1 MDKIR
6 PELLPLAVDI
16 ATIVPNPHN
25 PNMGDVDEIRMS
37 LRRFGQFRPV
47 TVDRRTGWL
56 VTGHHTYAA
65 AYEEGWD
72 RIAVSYVTTVDDAE
86 ATAMMLADN
95 GTARRG
101 GDDPGLLLR
110 ALESL
115 PDLSGTGYT
124 PAQLGRLA
132 AAVEV
137 PLSFPDPPAAGACVL
152 CGRVPDTH

>member
-1 MDKIR
+1 MDRIR
-6 PELLPLAVDI
+6 PELRDQAVPI
-16 ATIVPNPHN
+16 SVIQPNPGN
-25 PNMGDVDEIRMS
+25 PNMGDVDEIRAS
-37 LRRFGQFRPV
+37 LRRFGQFKPV
-47 TVDRRTGWL
+47 VVDRRTGWL

-72 RIAVSYVTTVDDAE
+72 RIAVGYVTTTDDAE

-132 AAVEV
+132 ATVDV